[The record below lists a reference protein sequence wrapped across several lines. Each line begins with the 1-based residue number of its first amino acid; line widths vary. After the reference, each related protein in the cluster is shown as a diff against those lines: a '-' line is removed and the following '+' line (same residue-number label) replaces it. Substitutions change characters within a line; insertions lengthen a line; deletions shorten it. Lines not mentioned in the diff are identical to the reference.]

1 MRAVLTQLAVMV
13 GISVLAW
20 VGYSILTE
28 STSGDLDWLTAL
40 ALDTLA
46 ATTAEGLTAAAVAI
60 LPLGFLEGRE
70 IFQRS
75 KALWAGAFLV
85 TATLFALLVL
95 PTEDGIDEISNVG
108 TWLLV
113 LVGFAVV
120 TLALWAVLHFTNPD
134 RFAIDDGAESEGA
147 QKEGAPR

>member
-1 MRAVLTQLAVMV
+1 M
-13 GISVLAW
+13 
-20 VGYSILTE
+20 
-28 STSGDLDWLTAL
+28 
-40 ALDTLA
+40 
-46 ATTAEGLTAAAVAI
+46 
-60 LPLGFLEGRE
+60 
-70 IFQRS
+70 
-75 KALWAGAFLV
+75 
-85 TATLFALLVL
+85 L